1 MTHVLPALTSGP
13 EAPGGVIIQ
22 GQQQARAAAS
32 FPVRG
37 LAEGLALVV
46 VYLVAARVG
55 LLLAA
60 DNHIGPVWLS
70 SGVALGG
77 LLLLGVSRW
86 PAVFVAAGLGG
97 LALELPLGAVL
108 GICVGSTLE
117 AVAGALLLRR
127 VACSRELNRVRD
139 VAWLG
144 AGAALGALLS
154 AALGQL
160 SLMWAGSLPR
170 AQWGSGAWL
179 WWMAD
184 LLGILL
190 VTPPLLLLRRPRRVR
205 PAWEMGVLPALTLG
219 VCVGVFAF
227 PQPGS
232 GIAHA
237 LAFLLFP
244 LSAWAA
250 LRFGPRG
257 AALSSLF
264 IAMAAIAG
272 TARGLGPFFTAGAL
286 AQGVVVLQLFIGVTA
301 LTGLL
306 LAAARAERRQAV
318 EVLELLATTVRAVQE
333 GVLICEVREPG
344 VLHTVFVNEA
354 LCALVGRR
362 RSELVGTA
370 PGALLASGD
379 SGEQLRLAEALREER
394 SLRAEVTLTR
404 PDGTRVWSEMQLS
417 PVRADGEAV
426 THFVATHRDVTATK
440 ELQARLVAAER
451 VAAVGTLAAG
461 VGHEINNPLAYLA
474 LNLEAAQRT
483 LEAEGPAAPAC
494 VRDALGNV
502 RGAQEGAERIRLI
515 VRDLQVFSREGAPE
529 RALVDLNALV
539 PPAVRVVLH
548 ALRPRARLVEQFGPV
563 PRVLGSEA
571 RLGQVLLNLLVNA
584 MQAIPEGDP
593 ARHEVRVRT
602 GTAPSGHARVE
613 VEDTG
618 GGIPP
623 DVLPRIFDPFF
634 TTKSSGEGTGLGL
647 AICQQI
653 IRTHGG
659 ELTVHSVP
667 GQGATFTLLLPP
679 APVQSAGPSPSP
691 VSRRSARGLEGA
703 AASPAPGAA
712 PGRRGRVLIVDDE
725 PRLAQS
731 MRLLL
736 DPYHDVV
743 IATRGEE
750 ALARVAGGEPFD
762 VVLCDLQMPGVDGIA
777 VYRRLVEDA
786 PALVP
791 RLVFISGGVSS
802 PEARAFVET
811 VTNPVLEKPVR
822 PDVLLA
828 TVAATLASVE
838 QAQAQEARGAVGAT
852 RLG

>member
-1 MTHVLPALTSGP
+1 M
-13 EAPGGVIIQ
+13 
-22 GQQQARAAAS
+22 AAS

-37 LAEGLALVV
+37 LAEGLALAV

-60 DNHIGPVWLS
+60 EDNHIAPVWLS

-86 PAVFVAAGLGG
+86 PAVFVAAVLGG
-97 LALELPLGAVL
+97 LALELPPGVVL
-108 GICVGSTLE
+108 GIAVGATLE
-117 AVAGALLLRR
+117 AVAGATLLRR
-127 VACSRELNRVRD
+127 VACSRELHRVRD

-144 AGAALGALLS
+144 AAAALGALL
-154 AALGQL
+154 AAAMGPL
-160 SLMWAGSLPR
+160 SLVLGGVVPR
-170 AQWGSGAWL
+170 AQWWPGAWL

-190 VTPPLLLLRRPRRVR
+190 VTPFLLLLRRPRRLR
-205 PAWEMGVLPALTLG
+205 RAWELAALPAVTAAM
-219 VCVGVFAF
+219 CVAVFAF

-232 GIAHA
+232 GPVHA
-237 LAFLLFP
+237 PAFLLFP

-286 AQGVVVLQLFIGVTA
+286 PQGLVVLQLFIGTSA

-318 EVLELLATTVRAVQE
+318 EVLELLATTVRAVHE

-344 VLHTVFVNEA
+344 VLQTVFVNEA

-362 RSELVGTA
+362 REELVGA
-370 PGALLASGD
+370 PPGALLASGD
-379 SGEQLRLAEALREER
+379 SGERLRLAEALREER
-394 SLRAEVTLTR
+394 SLRAEVALTR
-404 PDGTRVWSEMQLS
+404 TDGTRVWSEMQLS

-474 LNLEAAQRT
+474 LNLEAAQRS
-483 LEAEGPAAPAC
+483 LAAEGAAAPPF
-494 VRDALGNV
+494 VREALGSV

-529 RALVDLNALV
+529 RGLVDLNALV

-548 ALRPRARLVEQFGPV
+548 TLRLRARLVEQFGTV

-602 GTAPSGHARVE
+602 GTAPSGHACVE
-613 VEDTG
+613 VKDTG

-634 TTKSSGEGTGLGL
+634 TTKGSGEGTGLGL

-659 ELTVHSVP
+659 ELHAHSVP

-679 APVQSAGPSPSP
+679 APVQSTEPSVSP
-691 VSRRSARGLEGA
+691 VPRRSARVAE
-703 AASPAPGAA
+703 ASRSALPV
-712 PGRRGRVLIVDDE
+712 RRGRVLIVDDE

-736 DPYHDVV
+736 EPFHDVV
-743 IATRGEE
+743 TVTSGED
-750 ALARVAGGEPFD
+750 ALERVAEGEPFD
-762 VVLCDLQMPGVDGIA
+762 VVLCDLQMPGMDGIA

-786 PALVP
+786 PSLVA

-802 PEARAFVET
+802 PDARAFMET
-811 VTNPVLEKPVR
+811 VANPVLEKPVR
-822 PDVLLA
+822 PDVLLSM
-828 TVAATLASVE
+828 VEATLASV
-838 QAQAQEARGAVGAT
+838 AQEAREEEARDAVGAT
-852 RLG
+852 RHG

>member
-1 MTHVLPALTSGP
+1 M
-13 EAPGGVIIQ
+13 
-22 GQQQARAAAS
+22 AA

-37 LAEGLALVV
+37 LVEVLALAG
-46 VYLVAARVG
+46 VY
-55 LLLAA
+55 LLAA
-60 DNHIGPVWLS
+60 RGALSLAAEDSHICPVWLP

-77 LLLLGVSRW
+77 LLVLGVSRW
-86 PAVFVAAGLGG
+86 PAVLLASWAVTLSMDVSPGVGLGV
-97 LALELPLGAVL
+97 A
-108 GICVGSTLE
+108 VGSTLE
-117 AVAGALLLRR
+117 AVLGALLLRR
-127 VACSRELNRVRD
+127 VESSQELHSVRD

-144 AGAALGALLS
+144 AAAALGALLG
-154 AALGQL
+154 AGPGALNLVRGGLVPGEQ
-160 SLMWAGSLPR
+160 WAP
-170 AQWGSGAWL
+170 AAWL

-184 LLGILL
+184 LLGMLL
-190 VTPPLLLLRRPRRVR
+190 VAPVLLLVRRGRLGARS
-205 PAWEMGVLPALTLG
+205 WEAAVLPAVTLA
-219 VCVGVFAF
+219 VSVGVFAF

-232 GIAHA
+232 SMAHA

-250 LRFGPRG
+250 LRFGLRG

-264 IAMAAIAG
+264 VALAAIAG
-272 TARGLGPFFTAGAL
+272 TARGLGPFATPDSPPRGL
-286 AQGVVVLQLFIGVTA
+286 VVLQLFIGITT

-318 EVLELLATTVRAVQE
+318 ALLELLATTVRAVHE
-333 GVLICEVREPG
+333 GVLICEVRESG
-344 VLHTVFVNEA
+344 ALRTVFVNEA
-354 LCALVGRR
+354 LCGLVGRR
-362 RSELVGTA
+362 REELVGAA
-370 PGALLASGD
+370 PGALLASD
-379 SGEQLRLAEALREER
+379 DDGERQRLAEALREER
-394 SLRAEVTLTR
+394 SLRAEVALTR

-417 PVRADGEAV
+417 PVRADGRGV

-474 LNLEAAQRT
+474 LNLDAAERSLT
-483 LEAEGPAAPAC
+483 AEGEAPPPAM
-494 VRDALGNV
+494 RDALDSV
-502 RGAQEGAERIRLI
+502 RHAQEGAERIRLI
-515 VRDLQVFSREGAPE
+515 VKDLQVFSREDAPE
-529 RALVDLNALV
+529 RGLLDLNALV

-548 ALRPRARLVEQFGPV
+548 ALRSRARLVEDFGPV

-584 MQAIPEGDP
+584 LQAIPEGEP
-593 ARHEVRVRT
+593 GRHEVRVRT
-602 GTAPSGHARVE
+602 GTDASGQARVE

-634 TTKSSGEGTGLGL
+634 TTKGREEGTGLGL

-653 IRTHGG
+653 VRAHGG
-659 ELTVHSVP
+659 ELRVHSVP

-679 APVQSAGPSPSP
+679 APVRSAGPGSSAPSLRA
-691 VSRRSARGLEGA
+691 VSWSGA
-703 AASPAPGAA
+703 ACRTEFASS
-712 PGRRGRVLIVDDE
+712 GRRGRVLIVDDE

-736 DPYHDVV
+736 EPAHDVV
-743 IATRGEE
+743 TATRGED
-750 ALARVAGGEPFD
+750 ALARVAAGEAFD
-762 VVLCDLQMPGVDGIA
+762 VVLCDLQMPGMDGIA

-786 PALVP
+786 PALVA
-791 RLVFISGGVSS
+791 RLVFISGGASS

-811 VTNPVLEKPVR
+811 LAHRVLEKPVR

-828 TVAATLASVE
+828 TVEAMLAGGLPGE
-838 QAQAQEARGAVGAT
+838 AARGAVGGT
-852 RLG
+852 RRG